1 MQPGANPGGIK
12 PRTSGGAPDDRPD
25 GLGDVHHPDAPGGDG
40 AVVFTRYDGSC
51 RGMAKGTVYADLLEK
66 CPAVAVVDATVTDTS
81 TEETVRRHEL
91 LFQFD
96 AGRYREWT
104 AGLAVW
110 LEEGCKEIEPEPGET
125 VAFSECDSR
134 SFATPAGRKER
145 FNRSPGCSTQGRLS
159 G

>member
-1 MQPGANPGGIK
+1 
-12 PRTSGGAPDDRPD
+12 
-25 GLGDVHHPDAPGGDG
+25 
-40 AVVFTRYDGSC
+40 
-51 RGMAKGTVYADLLEK
+51 MAKGAVYADLLEK

-134 SFATPAGRKER
+134 SFATPAGRKGR

>member
-25 GLGDVHHPDAPGGDG
+25 GLGDVHHPDAPGGDW
-40 AVVFTRYDGSC
+40 AVVSPGTTDPAGVWRRGRSTRTSW
-51 RGMAKGTVYADLLEK
+51 RNARRS
-66 CPAVAVVDATVTDTS
+66 VVDATVTDTS

-125 VAFSECDSR
+125 VAFS
-134 SFATPAGRKER
+134 GV
-145 FNRSPGCSTQGRLS
+145 
-159 G
+159 

>member
-1 MQPGANPGGIK
+1 
-12 PRTSGGAPDDRPD
+12 
-25 GLGDVHHPDAPGGDG
+25 
-40 AVVFTRYDGSC
+40 
-51 RGMAKGTVYADLLEK
+51 MAKGTVYAGLLEK

-134 SFATPAGRKER
+134 SFATPPPAEGVPGVGIPGLQCSPAPRGGR
-145 FNRSPGCSTQGRLS
+145 SS